1 MHAWAKADISG
12 GKACT
17 QFSLKKSLV
26 RHRGAYEKRIGGN
39 KSDLKTGFIN

>member
-26 RHRGAYEKRIGGN
+26 RHQDAYEKGGAI
-39 KSDLKTGFIN
+39 KSELKTGSIN